1 MNWFDVLLSL
11 LGIIF
16 GGGVTWLFTVNSMK
30 KKADGE
36 ATQSQAE
43 GWKSM
48 QDVYQQTIEDMKG
61 YSEDIRRDRDILRGE
76 RNELRK
82 ENDEMRKKY
91 VEMEDTIN
99 DLKNAIAEQ
108 GRKIELLSPFL
119 CGIAGCLKRKKVT
132 IEEADDDDVD
142 ENNKEND

>member
-16 GGGVTWLFTVNSMK
+16 GGGVTWLFTVNSMR
-30 KKADGE
+30 KKADAE
-36 ATQSQAE
+36 AMAAV
-43 GWKSM
+43 
-48 QDVYQQTIEDMKG
+48 QDVYQQAIEDMKG
-61 YSEDIRRDRDILRGE
+61 YSDDIRRDRDELRGE

-82 ENDEMRKKY
+82 ENEEMRKKY

-108 GRKIELLSPFL
+108 GRKIALLSPFL

-132 IEEADDDDVD
+132 IEDEDDDDDVVETD
-142 ENNKEND
+142 KEND